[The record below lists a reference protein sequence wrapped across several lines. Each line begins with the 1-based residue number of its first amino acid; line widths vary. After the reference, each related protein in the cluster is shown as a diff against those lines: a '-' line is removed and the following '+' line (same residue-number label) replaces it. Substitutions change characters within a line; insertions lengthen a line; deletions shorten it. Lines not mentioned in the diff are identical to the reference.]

1 MTEKET
7 ATRIAWVWIENDEG
21 LYNGVYARAREIAK
35 ESARPA
41 DDLADFIRE
50 YLDDSAPL
58 TEAGIYTDLLSFA
71 IETVDYCQIARD
83 ILTDIAGAEPV

>member
-50 YLDDSAPL
+50 YLDGSAPRSPRQGF
-58 TEAGIYTDLLSFA
+58 TRIFFPLLLKPW
-71 IETVDYCQIARD
+71 TIAR
-83 ILTDIAGAEPV
+83 

>member
-1 MTEKET
+1 MKGCIT
-7 ATRIAWVWIENDEG
+7 G
-21 LYNGVYARAREIAK
+21 FMPGAREIAK

-50 YLDDSAPL
+50 YLDEGAPL

>member
-1 MTEKET
+1 MMKGCITGFIPGRGKS
-7 ATRIAWVWIENDEG
+7 RR
-21 LYNGVYARAREIAK
+21 RAPA
-35 ESARPA
+35 PA

-50 YLDDSAPL
+50 YLDGSAPL

>member
-41 DDLADFIRE
+41 DDLADFIRDRRQRAA
-50 YLDDSAPL
+50 YRGRNLHGS
-58 TEAGIYTDLLSFA
+58 SFFC
-71 IETVDYCQIARD
+71 Y
-83 ILTDIAGAEPV
+83 

>member
-21 LYNGVYARAREIAK
+21 LYNGIYTRAREIAK

-41 DDLADFIRE
+41 DDLATSSGSI
-50 YLDDSAPL
+50 
-58 TEAGIYTDLLSFA
+58 
-71 IETVDYCQIARD
+71 
-83 ILTDIAGAEPV
+83 